1 MRLVT
6 SSTNQISISFNVPA
20 TPFQNILFG
29 CFRTFI
35 AIEYQIESALTLSG
49 VFTKSGNI
57 YVMHNR
63 IVMNF

>member
-49 VFTKSGNI
+49 VFTKYLCNA
-57 YVMHNR
+57 
-63 IVMNF
+63 